1 MSQILKVSEWNKIQ
15 DEEIEK
21 SNAIRIKNGVIKLT
35 PNEEDLYYPKFDY
48 KSGYVMGGR
57 YPIYKRRKCDL
68 L

>member
-15 DEEIEK
+15 DEEIAKCNAERVK
-21 SNAIRIKNGVIKLT
+21 SGVIKLT
-35 PNEEDLYYPKFDY
+35 SDEEDLYYPKFDY
-48 KSGYVMGGR
+48 KRGYVMSGR